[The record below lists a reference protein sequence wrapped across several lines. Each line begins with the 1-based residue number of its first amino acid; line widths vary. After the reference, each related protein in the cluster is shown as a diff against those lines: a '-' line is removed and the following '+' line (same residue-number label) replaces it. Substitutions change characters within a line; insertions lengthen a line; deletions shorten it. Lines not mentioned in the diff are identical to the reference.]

1 MEILQ
6 NILQQQNLQA
16 MILTDGYNIHHLS
29 GYTGHTGMLLVYP
42 EGTKILTDS
51 RYTEQVSIE
60 APEFDC
66 VDIASVGYA
75 ETIRNILETECTD
88 FNHMSSVDCK
98 RNNRDN
104 SLFRIGFENE
114 EISYKQYKAFQTA
127 FHKLQEKYRIQIELV
142 ELDQCINQLREIK
155 TEEEIAKIAQAEH
168 IGDLAFTDILS
179 YIDEH
184 KDKGLTEREIARML
198 EQRMYDHGAQALSFD
213 TIAASGSNSSLPHAT
228 PSDRVLQD
236 GDMLTLDFGCKYQ
249 GYCSDMTRTIH
260 IGHNISEKQKEV
272 YMVVLKAQTK
282 ALESIKPGVKCSDVD
297 AVARDVIAKAG
308 YGAYFGHG
316 LGHSVGLYIHEE
328 PRFSPSCDVILESG
342 MVITVEP
349 GIYLPG
355 EFGVRIEDLI
365 VVTED
370 GYRNL
375 TKSEK
380 RLMCIA

>member
-6 NILQQQNLQA
+6 TILQQQNLQA

-29 GYTGHTGMLLVYP
+29 GYTGHTGMLFVYQD
-42 EGTKILTDS
+42 GAKILTDS
-51 RYTEQVSIE
+51 RYTEQVTIE

-66 VDIASVGYA
+66 VDIARVGYS
-75 ETIRNILETECTD
+75 ETICKILE
-88 FNHMSSVDCK
+88 SSEIM
-98 RNNRDN
+98 NRKN
-104 SLFRIGFENE
+104 KSFRIGFENE

-142 ELDQCINQLREIK
+142 ELNECINKLREIK
-155 TEEEIAKIAQAEH
+155 TEEEIAKIAQAER

-179 YIDEH
+179 YIDEY

-236 GDMLTLDFGCKYQ
+236 GDMLTMDFGCKYQ

-260 IGHNISEKQKEV
+260 IGHNISTKQKEV
-272 YMVVLKAQTK
+272 YAVVLKAQTK
-282 ALESIKPGVKCSDVD
+282 ALETIKPGVKCSDVD

-380 RLMCIA
+380 RLICIA